1 MSCSHHA
8 FARDGINL
16 PHKSQCDFLSFLLM
30 SCSHHAFARDVNVR
44 PNPRTRHEPNTDFCG
59 LGLGRLGLGLNR
71 FGS

>member
-1 MSCSHHA
+1 MSCNHHA

-44 PNPRTRHEPNTDFCG
+44 PNPRTRHEPDTDFCG
-59 LGLGRLGLGLNR
+59 LGLGLNR